1 MMWETKL
8 YGTSF
13 LSLKDSK
20 GVSSKYIKV
29 EDATKITETAW
40 NEALDKVKDI
50 YSNEQDIVQECK
62 DLKI

>member
-1 MMWETKL
+1 MMWESKL

-20 GVSSKYIKV
+20 GNSSKYIKV
-29 EDATKITETAW
+29 EDAAKVAEVAW
-40 NEALDKVKDI
+40 NEALDKVKEI
-50 YSNEQDIVQECK
+50 YANEHDIVQECK

>member
-1 MMWETKL
+1 MRGESKL

-20 GVSSKYIKV
+20 GISSKYIKV
-29 EDATKITETAW
+29 EDATKVAEMAW
-40 NEALDKVKDI
+40 NEALDKVKEI
-50 YSNEQDIVQECK
+50 YANEQDIVQECK

>member
-1 MMWETKL
+1 MWESKL

-20 GVSSKYIKV
+20 GNSSKYIKV
-29 EDATKITETAW
+29 EDAAKVAEVAW
-40 NEALDKVKDI
+40 NEALDKVKDV
-50 YSNEQDIVQECK
+50 YSNEPDIVQECK

>member
-1 MMWETKL
+1 MMWESKL

-13 LSLKDSK
+13 LSLKDTK
-20 GVSSKYIKV
+20 GNSCKYIKV
-29 EDATKITETAW
+29 EDATKVAQAAW
-40 NEALDKVKDI
+40 NEALDKVKEV

>member
-1 MMWETKL
+1 MWESKL
-8 YGTSF
+8 YSTSF

-20 GVSSKYIKV
+20 GNSSKYIKV
-29 EDATKITETAW
+29 EDAAKVAQTAW
-40 NEALDKVKDI
+40 NEALDRVKEV

>member
-1 MMWETKL
+1 MWESKL

-20 GVSSKYIKV
+20 GNSSKYIKV
-29 EDATKITETAW
+29 EDAAKVAEVAW
-40 NEALDKVKDI
+40 NEALDKIKEV
-50 YSNEQDIVQECK
+50 YANEQDIVQECK

>member
-1 MMWETKL
+1 MWESKL

-13 LSLKDSK
+13 LSLKDAK
-20 GVSSKYIKV
+20 GNSSKYIKV
-29 EDATKITETAW
+29 EDATKVAEMAW

-50 YSNEQDIVQECK
+50 YANEPDIVQECK

>member
-1 MMWETKL
+1 MWESKL

-20 GVSSKYIKV
+20 GNSSKYIKV
-29 EDATKITETAW
+29 EDATKVAEAAW
-40 NEALDKVKDI
+40 NEALDKVKEI
-50 YSNEQDIVQECK
+50 YANEQDIVQECK

>member
-29 EDATKITETAW
+29 EDATKIAETAW

-50 YSNEQDIVQECK
+50 YANEQDIVEECK

>member
-1 MMWETKL
+1 MMWESKL

-20 GVSSKYIKV
+20 GNSSKYIKV
-29 EDATKITETAW
+29 EDATKVAEAAW
-40 NEALDKVKDI
+40 NEALDKVKEI
-50 YSNEQDIVQECK
+50 YANEQDIVQECK

>member
-20 GVSSKYIKV
+20 GNSSKYIKV
-29 EDATKITETAW
+29 EDATKVAETAW
-40 NEALDKVKDI
+40 NEALAKVQDVFQ
-50 YSNEQDIVQECK
+50 SEPDIVQECK
-62 DLKI
+62 DLKL

>member
-1 MMWETKL
+1 MWESKL

-20 GVSSKYIKV
+20 GNSSKYIKV
-29 EDATKITETAW
+29 EDAAKVAEVAW
-40 NEALDKVKDI
+40 NEALDKVKEI
-50 YSNEQDIVQECK
+50 YANEHDIVQECK